1 MRKIFYAIFL
11 LSLFVN
17 ANSIIVT
24 SQQEDSTHWI
34 IDYSVSNSK
43 AVSTQVSTVTRDI
56 DANSIFAPNEELPT
70 ASLFLIDSST
80 PMKKAYVE
88 GIKPTILKLFSQKN
102 PWDYWGVA
110 QFDTQ
115 LTMRGDFNQ
124 TDVNNSLNAI
134 QIQGQETELFR
145 FSIDAIKLLKEQE
158 ANRKFLVLFTDG
170 MAEDQGYLF
179 EDVIKEA
186 KLSNVTI
193 LCFGYQ
199 KTSVAI
205 GNLRRL
211 ATDTG
216 GKLWIA
222 DENSFQLKE
231 SDYQEFEQSIN
242 GGGQVR
248 FSKSQF
254 PPNETGKETIT
265 LTVKLDNNDS
275 VTTDM
280 TIPVAKLKKEEEN
293 PLKLWL
299 LIGGVLALLLL
310 LFFVLRPKKTPP
322 PVDEKPKIPNGK
334 KEEEILEPIAYFE
347 TISGSKLYAYKPYTT
362 IGALSENDI
371 VIDGDQI
378 SRRHAALEFKDNEFY
393 IIDTNS
399 ANGTFVNYG
408 KERISSQKIE
418 DGDTILFAEY
428 PVIFKVI
435 EED

>member
-1 MRKIFYAIFL
+1 MRRIFYIMLL
-11 LSLFVN
+11 LSLFIH
-17 ANSIIVT
+17 ANNIIIK
-24 SQQEDSTHWI
+24 SEKENSTHWS
-34 IDYSVSNSK
+34 IDYTVSNSK
-43 AVSTQVSTVTRDI
+43 AVSAKIIDINSSSTL
-56 DANSIFAPNEELPT
+56 APHEQLPT

-80 PMKKAYVE
+80 PMKKAYLE

-124 TDVNNSLNAI
+124 TDINNSLNKVKI
-134 QIQGQETELFR
+134 EGQETELFR

-158 ANRKFLVLFTDG
+158 ANRKFLILFTDG

-186 KLSNVTI
+186 KENGVTI

-216 GKLWIA
+216 GKLWLA

-231 SDYQEFEQSIN
+231 SDYKEFEQSIN
-242 GGGQVR
+242 SGGQIR
-248 FSKSQF
+248 FSKTQF
-254 PPNETGKETIT
+254 PPNETGEETIT
-265 LTVKLDNNDS
+265 LNIKLDNNES
-275 VTTDM
+275 VTTDI
-280 TIPVAKLKKEEEN
+280 TIPITKLKKEEET

-299 LIGGVLALLLL
+299 LVGGVLALLL
-310 LFFVLRPKKTPP
+310 FFLLRPKKTPP
-322 PVDEKPKIPNGK
+322 VDEEPKTPDEE
-334 KEEEILEPIAYFE
+334 KEKEVLEPIAYFE

-371 VIDGDQI
+371 VIDGNQI

-393 IIDTNS
+393 IINTNS
-399 ANGTFVNYG
+399 ANGTFVNYD
-408 KERISSQKIE
+408 KKRISSHKIE

-435 EED
+435 KEEEQE